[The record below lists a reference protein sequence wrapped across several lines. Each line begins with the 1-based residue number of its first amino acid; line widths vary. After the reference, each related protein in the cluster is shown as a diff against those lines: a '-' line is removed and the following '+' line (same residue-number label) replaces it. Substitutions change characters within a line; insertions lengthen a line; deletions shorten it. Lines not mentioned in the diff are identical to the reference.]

1 MTTPIQKAREEA
13 DAEFDEKFPG
23 IFYQE
28 LTVRGISGSYNAVDE
43 LKSHIHS
50 REVKML
56 EQIRYEV
63 LSRQCK
69 DCRETERYDCPLDD
83 ELRGIA
89 DLLFDIIN
97 SYKK

>member
-1 MTTPIQKAREEA
+1 MKNILKAREEA
-13 DAEFDEKFPG
+13 DKEYFEKFAG
-23 IFYQE
+23 VIFYAQSQVGN
-28 LTVRGISGSYNAVDE
+28 LNLFME